1 VDEVV
6 KTMQYSILPEPFG
19 HGGTPFTSSVPT
31 PSLGIVSFNW
41 NSLKEKSLPS
51 FTPIHMV
58 VGVNFIN
65 VYCSIVDEEASISIL
80 SSDAWKAMGSPKL
93 LIATFF

>member
-1 VDEVV
+1 VV
-6 KTMQYSILPEPFG
+6 KIMQYSIGPEPFG
-19 HGGTPFTSSVPT
+19 HGGTPFTSSVPH
-31 PSLGIVSFNW
+31 PSFGIVSFDW

-65 VYCSIVDEEASISIL
+65 IYRSIVDEEAFISIL